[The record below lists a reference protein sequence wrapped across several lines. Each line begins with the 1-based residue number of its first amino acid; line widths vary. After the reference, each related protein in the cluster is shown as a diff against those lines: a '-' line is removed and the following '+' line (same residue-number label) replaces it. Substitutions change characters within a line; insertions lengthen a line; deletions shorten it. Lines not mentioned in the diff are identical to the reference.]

1 MENFIYYS
9 ELYNIYKCL
18 FTDKQ
23 KSILELYYNENLSLS
38 EISDIENVSKSFKS
52 EGASLEVLK
61 DINLE
66 LNEGEV
72 TVILGKNGS
81 GKSTL
86 LKIIGGVLT
95 CDSGKIIYNDKQ
107 VNTSERK
114 RHVFLEKRIGIIPQ
128 NNELIPELSVYEN
141 VSLPL
146 KYRGEKRLEMEEKVM
161 EILEFAGLSD
171 IKDKSV
177 SLLSGGEKQRT
188 AIARA
193 LVVEPR
199 ILVLDEPTSALD
211 VTIQAQIIDL
221 LLKIQQKRQLSY
233 LFISHDMRAVR
244 AVADHIAVMKDGKI
258 IELAPAATLFENPQS
273 DYARQLINASNYQY
287 FKEL

>member
-1 MENFIYYS
+1 MPLI
-9 ELYNIYKCL
+9 
-18 FTDKQ
+18 
-23 KSILELYYNENLSLS
+23 
-38 EISDIENVSKSFKS
+38 IENVSKSFKS

-114 RHVFLEKRIGIIPQ
+114 RRVFLEKRIGIIPQ

-193 LVVEPR
+193 LVKEPEI
-199 ILVLDEPTSALD
+199 ILADEPTSALD
-211 VTIQAQIIDL
+211 KKMNEKVLDLFMQLKNKNVITVIVT
-221 LLKIQQKRQLSY
+221 
-233 LFISHDMRAVR
+233 HDNA
-244 AVADHIAVMKDGKI
+244 IAEKFDGVIRIVDGKVI
-258 IELAPAATLFENPQS
+258 TDDHAIDGTLNGIDILKS
-273 DYARQLINASNYQY
+273 
-287 FKEL
+287 

>member
-1 MENFIYYS
+1 MPLI
-9 ELYNIYKCL
+9 
-18 FTDKQ
+18 
-23 KSILELYYNENLSLS
+23 
-38 EISDIENVSKSFKS
+38 IENVSKSFKS

-95 CDSGKIIYNDKQ
+95 CDSGKIIYKDKQ

-114 RHVFLEKRIGIIPQ
+114 RRIFLEKRIGIIPQ

-146 KYRGEKRLEMEEKVM
+146 KYRGEKRLEMKEKVM

-171 IKDKSV
+171 MKDKPV

-193 LVVEPR
+193 LVKEPEI
-199 ILVLDEPTSALD
+199 ILADEPTSALD
-211 VTIQAQIIDL
+211 EKMNEKILDLFMQLKNKNVITVIVT
-221 LLKIQQKRQLSY
+221 
-233 LFISHDMRAVR
+233 HDNA
-244 AVADHIAVMKDGKI
+244 IAEKFDRVIRIVDGKVI
-258 IELAPAATLFENPQS
+258 TDDHAIDRTLDGIDRLS
-273 DYARQLINASNYQY
+273 S
-287 FKEL
+287 

>member
-1 MENFIYYS
+1 MPLI
-9 ELYNIYKCL
+9 
-18 FTDKQ
+18 
-23 KSILELYYNENLSLS
+23 
-38 EISDIENVSKSFKS
+38 IENVSKSFKS

-114 RHVFLEKRIGIIPQ
+114 RRIFLEKRIGIIPQ

-146 KYRGEKRLEMEEKVM
+146 KYRGEKRLEMKQKVM

-171 IKDKSV
+171 MKDKPV

-193 LVVEPR
+193 LVKEPEI
-199 ILVLDEPTSALD
+199 ILADEPTSALD
-211 VTIQAQIIDL
+211 KKMNEKVLDFFMQLKNKNVITVIVT
-221 LLKIQQKRQLSY
+221 
-233 LFISHDMRAVR
+233 HDNA
-244 AVADHIAVMKDGKI
+244 IAEKFDRVIRIVDGKVI
-258 IELAPAATLFENPQS
+258 TDDHAIDGTLNGI
-273 DYARQLINASNYQY
+273 DRLKA
-287 FKEL
+287 

>member
-1 MENFIYYS
+1 MPLI
-9 ELYNIYKCL
+9 
-18 FTDKQ
+18 
-23 KSILELYYNENLSLS
+23 
-38 EISDIENVSKSFKS
+38 IENVSKSFKS

-114 RHVFLEKRIGIIPQ
+114 RRVFLEKRIGIIPQ

-193 LVVEPR
+193 LVKEPEI
-199 ILVLDEPTSALD
+199 ILADEPTSALD
-211 VTIQAQIIDL
+211 KKMNEKVLDLFMQLKNKNVITVIVTHDNAIAEKFDRVIRIVDGKVIIDDHAIDGTL
-221 LLKIQQKRQLSY
+221 NGIDILKS
-233 LFISHDMRAVR
+233 
-244 AVADHIAVMKDGKI
+244 
-258 IELAPAATLFENPQS
+258 
-273 DYARQLINASNYQY
+273 
-287 FKEL
+287 

>member
-1 MENFIYYS
+1 MPLI
-9 ELYNIYKCL
+9 
-18 FTDKQ
+18 
-23 KSILELYYNENLSLS
+23 
-38 EISDIENVSKSFKS
+38 IENVSKSFKS

-86 LKIIGGVLT
+86 RKIIGGVLT

-114 RHVFLEKRIGIIPQ
+114 RRVFLEKRIGIIPQ

-193 LVVEPR
+193 LVKEPEI
-199 ILVLDEPTSALD
+199 ILADEPTSALD
-211 VTIQAQIIDL
+211 KKMNEKVLDLFMQLKNKNVITVIVT
-221 LLKIQQKRQLSY
+221 
-233 LFISHDMRAVR
+233 HDNA
-244 AVADHIAVMKDGKI
+244 IAERFDRVIRIVDGKVI
-258 IELAPAATLFENPQS
+258 TDDHAIDGTLNGIDILKS
-273 DYARQLINASNYQY
+273 
-287 FKEL
+287 

>member
-1 MENFIYYS
+1 MPLI
-9 ELYNIYKCL
+9 
-18 FTDKQ
+18 
-23 KSILELYYNENLSLS
+23 
-38 EISDIENVSKSFKS
+38 IENVSKSFKS

-95 CDSGKIIYNDKQ
+95 CDSGKIIYKDKQ

-114 RHVFLEKRIGIIPQ
+114 RRIFLEKRIGIIPQ

-146 KYRGEKRLEMEEKVM
+146 KYRGEKRLEMKEKVM

-171 IKDKSV
+171 MKDKPV

-193 LVVEPR
+193 LVKEPEI
-199 ILVLDEPTSALD
+199 ILADEPTSALD
-211 VTIQAQIIDL
+211 EKMNEKILANQIRRTEIHVTDSRGKDDMGRLVIRHFQTVRRNHPVKGELSGQPVIEVAVL
-221 LLKIQQKRQLSY
+221 LLRIDIRLQGQIVYGRGISRLCMCTCNAACEGKHQKN
-233 LFISHDMRAVR
+233 LFHVFTVLM
-244 AVADHIAVMKDGKI
+244 G
-258 IELAPAATLFENPQS
+258 
-273 DYARQLINASNYQY
+273 Y
-287 FKEL
+287 

>member
-1 MENFIYYS
+1 MPLI
-9 ELYNIYKCL
+9 
-18 FTDKQ
+18 
-23 KSILELYYNENLSLS
+23 
-38 EISDIENVSKSFKS
+38 IENVSKSFKS

-95 CDSGKIIYNDKQ
+95 CDSGKIIYKDKQ

-114 RHVFLEKRIGIIPQ
+114 RRIFLEKRIGIIPQ

-146 KYRGEKRLEMEEKVM
+146 KYRGGKRLEMKEKVM

-171 IKDKSV
+171 MKDKPV

-193 LVVEPR
+193 LVKEPEI
-199 ILVLDEPTSALD
+199 ILADEPTSALD
-211 VTIQAQIIDL
+211 EKMNEKILDLFMQLKNKNVITVIVT
-221 LLKIQQKRQLSY
+221 
-233 LFISHDMRAVR
+233 HDNA
-244 AVADHIAVMKDGKI
+244 IAEKFDRVIRIVDGKVI
-258 IELAPAATLFENPQS
+258 TDDHAIDGTLDGIDRLS
-273 DYARQLINASNYQY
+273 S
-287 FKEL
+287 

>member
-1 MENFIYYS
+1 MPLI
-9 ELYNIYKCL
+9 
-18 FTDKQ
+18 
-23 KSILELYYNENLSLS
+23 
-38 EISDIENVSKSFKS
+38 IENVSKSFKS

-114 RHVFLEKRIGIIPQ
+114 RRVFLEKRIGIIPQ

-193 LVVEPR
+193 LVKEPEI
-199 ILVLDEPTSALD
+199 ILADEPTSALD
-211 VTIQAQIIDL
+211 KKMNEKVLDLFMQLKNKNVITVIVT
-221 LLKIQQKRQLSY
+221 
-233 LFISHDMRAVR
+233 HDNS
-244 AVADHIAVMKDGKI
+244 IAEKFDRVIRIVDGKVI
-258 IELAPAATLFENPQS
+258 TDDHAIDGTLNGI
-273 DYARQLINASNYQY
+273 DILKA
-287 FKEL
+287 

>member
-1 MENFIYYS
+1 MPLI
-9 ELYNIYKCL
+9 
-18 FTDKQ
+18 
-23 KSILELYYNENLSLS
+23 
-38 EISDIENVSKSFKS
+38 IENVSKSFKS

-95 CDSGKIIYNDKQ
+95 CDSGKIIYKDKQ

-114 RHVFLEKRIGIIPQ
+114 RRIFLEKRIGIIPQ

-146 KYRGEKRLEMEEKVM
+146 KYRGEKRLEMKQKVM

-171 IKDKSV
+171 MKDKKMN
-177 SLLSGGEKQRT
+177 EKVLDLFMQLKNKNVIT
-188 AIARA
+188 VIVTHDNAIAEKFDR
-193 LVVEPR
+193 VIR
-199 ILVLDEPTSALD
+199 IV
-211 VTIQAQIIDL
+211 
-221 LLKIQQKRQLSY
+221 
-233 LFISHDMRAVR
+233 
-244 AVADHIAVMKDGKI
+244 DGKVI
-258 IELAPAATLFENPQS
+258 TDDHAIDGTLDGIDRLS
-273 DYARQLINASNYQY
+273 S
-287 FKEL
+287 

>member
-1 MENFIYYS
+1 MPLI
-9 ELYNIYKCL
+9 
-18 FTDKQ
+18 
-23 KSILELYYNENLSLS
+23 
-38 EISDIENVSKSFKS
+38 IENVSKSFKS

-114 RHVFLEKRIGIIPQ
+114 RRVFLEKRIGIIPQ

-193 LVVEPR
+193 LVKEPEI
-199 ILVLDEPTSALD
+199 ILADEPTSALD
-211 VTIQAQIIDL
+211 KKMNEKVLDLFMQLKNKNVITVIVT
-221 LLKIQQKRQLSY
+221 
-233 LFISHDMRAVR
+233 HDNA
-244 AVADHIAVMKDGKI
+244 IAEKFDRVIRIVDGKVI
-258 IELAPAATLFENPQS
+258 TDDHAIDRTLNGIDILKS
-273 DYARQLINASNYQY
+273 
-287 FKEL
+287 

>member
-1 MENFIYYS
+1 MPLI
-9 ELYNIYKCL
+9 
-18 FTDKQ
+18 
-23 KSILELYYNENLSLS
+23 
-38 EISDIENVSKSFKS
+38 IENVSKSFKS

-114 RHVFLEKRIGIIPQ
+114 RRVFLEKRIGIIPQ

-188 AIARA
+188 AIARV
-193 LVVEPR
+193 LVKEPEI
-199 ILVLDEPTSALD
+199 ILADEPTSALD
-211 VTIQAQIIDL
+211 KKMNEKVLDLFMQLKNKNVITVIVT
-221 LLKIQQKRQLSY
+221 
-233 LFISHDMRAVR
+233 HDNA
-244 AVADHIAVMKDGKI
+244 IAEKFDRVIRIVDGKVI
-258 IELAPAATLFENPQS
+258 TDDHAIDGTLNGI
-273 DYARQLINASNYQY
+273 DRLKA
-287 FKEL
+287 

>member
-1 MENFIYYS
+1 MPLI
-9 ELYNIYKCL
+9 
-18 FTDKQ
+18 
-23 KSILELYYNENLSLS
+23 
-38 EISDIENVSKSFKS
+38 IENVSKSFKS

-114 RHVFLEKRIGIIPQ
+114 RRIFLEKRIGIIPQ

-193 LVVEPR
+193 LVKEPEI
-199 ILVLDEPTSALD
+199 ILADEPTSALD
-211 VTIQAQIIDL
+211 KKMNEKVLDLFMQLKNKNVITVIVTHDNAIAEKFDRVIRIVDGKVIIDDHAIDGTL
-221 LLKIQQKRQLSY
+221 NGIDILKS
-233 LFISHDMRAVR
+233 
-244 AVADHIAVMKDGKI
+244 
-258 IELAPAATLFENPQS
+258 
-273 DYARQLINASNYQY
+273 
-287 FKEL
+287 

>member
-1 MENFIYYS
+1 MPLI
-9 ELYNIYKCL
+9 
-18 FTDKQ
+18 
-23 KSILELYYNENLSLS
+23 
-38 EISDIENVSKSFKS
+38 IENVSKSFKS

-95 CDSGKIIYNDKQ
+95 CDSGKIIYKDKQ

-114 RHVFLEKRIGIIPQ
+114 RRIFLEKRIGIIPQ

-146 KYRGEKRLEMEEKVM
+146 KYRGEKRLEMKEKVM

-171 IKDKSV
+171 MKDKPV

-193 LVVEPR
+193 LVKEPEI
-199 ILVLDEPTSALD
+199 ILADEPTSALD
-211 VTIQAQIIDL
+211 KKMNEKVLDLFMQLKNKNVITVIVTHDNAIAEKFDRVIRIVDGKVIIDDHAIDGTL
-221 LLKIQQKRQLSY
+221 NGIDILKS
-233 LFISHDMRAVR
+233 
-244 AVADHIAVMKDGKI
+244 
-258 IELAPAATLFENPQS
+258 
-273 DYARQLINASNYQY
+273 
-287 FKEL
+287 

>member
-1 MENFIYYS
+1 MPLI
-9 ELYNIYKCL
+9 
-18 FTDKQ
+18 
-23 KSILELYYNENLSLS
+23 
-38 EISDIENVSKSFKS
+38 IENVSKSFKS

-114 RHVFLEKRIGIIPQ
+114 RRVFLEKRIGIIPQ

-141 VSLPL
+141 VSPPL

-193 LVVEPR
+193 LVKEPEI
-199 ILVLDEPTSALD
+199 ILADEPTSALD
-211 VTIQAQIIDL
+211 EKMNEKVLDLFMQLKNKNVITVIVT
-221 LLKIQQKRQLSY
+221 
-233 LFISHDMRAVR
+233 HDNA
-244 AVADHIAVMKDGKI
+244 IAERFDRVIRIVDGKVI
-258 IELAPAATLFENPQS
+258 TDDHAMDGTLNGIDRLKS
-273 DYARQLINASNYQY
+273 
-287 FKEL
+287 

>member
-1 MENFIYYS
+1 MPLI
-9 ELYNIYKCL
+9 
-18 FTDKQ
+18 
-23 KSILELYYNENLSLS
+23 
-38 EISDIENVSKSFKS
+38 IENVSKSFKS

-114 RHVFLEKRIGIIPQ
+114 RRVFLEKRIGIIPQ

-193 LVVEPR
+193 LVKEPEI
-199 ILVLDEPTSALD
+199 ILADEPTSALD
-211 VTIQAQIIDL
+211 KKMNEKVLDLFMQLKNKNVITVIVTHDNAIAEKFDRVIRIVDGIVITDDHAIDGTL
-221 LLKIQQKRQLSY
+221 NGIDILKS
-233 LFISHDMRAVR
+233 
-244 AVADHIAVMKDGKI
+244 
-258 IELAPAATLFENPQS
+258 
-273 DYARQLINASNYQY
+273 
-287 FKEL
+287 

>member
-1 MENFIYYS
+1 MPLI
-9 ELYNIYKCL
+9 
-18 FTDKQ
+18 
-23 KSILELYYNENLSLS
+23 
-38 EISDIENVSKSFKS
+38 IENVSKSFKS

-114 RHVFLEKRIGIIPQ
+114 RRVFLEKRIGIIPQ

-146 KYRGEKRLEMEEKVM
+146 EYRGEKRLEMEEKVM

-193 LVVEPR
+193 LVKEPEI
-199 ILVLDEPTSALD
+199 ILADEPTSALD
-211 VTIQAQIIDL
+211 KKMNEKVLDLFMQLKNKNVITVIVT
-221 LLKIQQKRQLSY
+221 
-233 LFISHDMRAVR
+233 HDNA
-244 AVADHIAVMKDGKI
+244 IAERFDRVIRIVDGKVI
-258 IELAPAATLFENPQS
+258 TDDHAIDGTLNGI
-273 DYARQLINASNYQY
+273 DRLKA
-287 FKEL
+287 

>member
-1 MENFIYYS
+1 MPLI
-9 ELYNIYKCL
+9 
-18 FTDKQ
+18 
-23 KSILELYYNENLSLS
+23 
-38 EISDIENVSKSFKS
+38 IENVSKSFKS

-114 RHVFLEKRIGIIPQ
+114 RRIFLEKRIGIIPQ

-146 KYRGEKRLEMEEKVM
+146 KYRGEKP
-161 EILEFAGLSD
+161 
-171 IKDKSV
+171 V

-193 LVVEPR
+193 LVKEPEI
-199 ILVLDEPTSALD
+199 ILADEPASALD
-211 VTIQAQIIDL
+211 EKMNEKILDLFMQLKNKNVITVIVT
-221 LLKIQQKRQLSY
+221 
-233 LFISHDMRAVR
+233 HDNA
-244 AVADHIAVMKDGKI
+244 IAEKFDRVIRIVDGKVI
-258 IELAPAATLFENPQS
+258 TDDHAI
-273 DYARQLINASNYQY
+273 D
-287 FKEL
+287 